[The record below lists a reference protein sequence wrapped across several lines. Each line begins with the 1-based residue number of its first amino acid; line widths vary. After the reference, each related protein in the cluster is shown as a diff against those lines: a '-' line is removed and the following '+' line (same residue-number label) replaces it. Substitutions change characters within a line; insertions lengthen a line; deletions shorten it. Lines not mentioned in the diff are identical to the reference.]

1 MRIASRPLVVALLL
15 GAQFNLTHPGHAA
28 PDSPPAAQKPAAEH
42 QSATAAAALA
52 QRLREA
58 ERRNAELRYERDIAK
73 IHADLIDRQTSWFEL
88 LIAAFALVVTVV
100 VIYFS
105 FRFGKAAV
113 AEATREIAAERK
125 EIEQLLEKA
134 RAAVD
139 AIKGHE
145 QSAQAIFARLQPGE
159 GPQDETEQK
168 TLRDIASTALRKP
181 IRERTADD
189 YRALVVTA
197 AIDEDWQEM
206 ERQAAAM
213 RLLFADAD
221 AKSLVFALF
230 NWAYALGQ
238 RGRPAEAIAVYDDA
252 LARFGNSDDP
262 VLREPVAKALVN
274 KGAALGKTG
283 RGDEAIAAYDDV
295 LARFGNSD
303 DPVLRE
309 QVASALFNK
318 GVALSRLRRPAEAT
332 AVYDDVLARFG
343 DSDDPVLRERVASAL
358 VNKAFALGQMGRG
371 DEAIAAYDDALARFG
386 DSDDPVLREQVAKA
400 LVNKGAALGKTGR
413 SDEAIAVYDDVVA
426 RFGDSDDP
434 VLREWVARAL
444 FNMACSHAQLGDV
457 AAAVASLARW
467 ADRRG
472 TFDCNKVA
480 AESDF
485 DGIRDEPA
493 FQALLQAQGCLPP
506 AAA

>member
-1 MRIASRPLVVALLL
+1 MRIASWPLVVALLL

-28 PDSPPAAQKPAAEH
+28 PDSPPAAQEPAAEH
-42 QSATAAAALA
+42 QPATAAAALA

-145 QSAQAIFARLQPGE
+145 QSAEAIVARLQPGK
-159 GPQDETEQK
+159 GPQDKTEQK

-197 AIDEDWQEM
+197 AIDRDWQEM
-206 ERQAAAM
+206 ERHATAM

-221 AKSLVFALF
+221 AKSLVFALINYAF
-230 NWAYALGQ
+230 ALGET
-238 RGRPAEAIAVYDDA
+238 GRPAEAIAVY
-252 LARFGNSDDP
+252 
-262 VLREPVAKALVN
+262 E
-274 KGAALGKTG
+274 
-283 RGDEAIAAYDDV
+283 DV
-295 LARFGNSD
+295 VARFGNSD

-309 QVASALFNK
+309 QVANALFNK
-318 GVALSRLRRPAEAT
+318 GVALGQMGRPAEAI

-358 VNKAFALGQMGRG
+358 VNKGVALGKTGRG
-371 DEAIAAYDDALARFG
+371 DEAIAA
-386 DSDDPVLREQVAKA
+386 
-400 LVNKGAALGKTGR
+400 
-413 SDEAIAVYDDVVA
+413 YDDVVA

-434 VLREWVARAL
+434 VLRKPVAKALVNKAFALGQMGRPAEAMAVYDDVVARFGNSDDPVLREQVARAL
-444 FNMACSHAQLGDV
+444 VNMACSMTDPSAPLPAGSRVALPRWRRHLAPCTMPQRATGFSDRPAACLLAKRRNWMLRDPSGLDPFTRAQ
-457 AAAVASLARW
+457 AH
-467 ADRRG
+467 
-472 TFDCNKVA
+472 
-480 AESDF
+480 
-485 DGIRDEPA
+485 
-493 FQALLQAQGCLPP
+493 GCLPP